1 MWWAELRGQ
10 VPALEAPTRGVDL
23 PGRLCVGLGRL
34 AAPVPAPVRVL
45 HSSLSCSELR
55 WGGLSGGLLSDLRLS
70 KTQLPALG
78 TEYRLGTEGR
88 RKPP

>member
-34 AAPVPAPVRVL
+34 AAPVRVL
-45 HSSLSCSELR
+45 HSSLSCSELH
-55 WGGLSGGLLSDLRLS
+55 WGGLSGGLLSDLQLS